1 MTFIGITFLFITG
14 IVIGII
20 FGYYLNRDEYL
31 EKSRK
36 SLEKAIIESD
46 IINKELE

>member
-1 MTFIGITFLFITG
+1 MSFIMIACLFATG
-14 IVIGII
+14 TVIGII

-46 IINKELE
+46 IIKTELE